1 MRIAKLAFAVLG
13 SFYTVSAAAQGWI
26 EFVDREELFTVHL
39 PGPPAVADITYV
51 SAYEAELPGKAYT
64 LSDGQVDYSITVVNY
79 GETPT
84 LEGNRALFDF
94 AGAVDYAAWNI
105 RKRGG
110 EITYDG
116 WAHTDRIPGH
126 QLQIINSDGGHTF
139 VAIRS
144 HGTRLYILEAK
155 AAPGSPLPNP
165 FQQSLQILDE
175 NGEIVRY
182 DTDFRTRIEP
192 LC

>member
-1 MRIAKLAFAVLG
+1 MRIANFAFAMLG
-13 SFYTVSAAAQGWI
+13 SLYAVSAAAQGWI
-26 EFVDREELFTVHL
+26 EFVDRQELFTVHL

-51 SAYEAELPGKAYT
+51 SEYQAELPGKAYT

-79 GETPT
+79 GETPI
-84 LEGNRALFDF
+84 EGDRTVWDF

-116 WAHTDRIPGH
+116 WAQTDRIHGH

>member
-1 MRIAKLAFAVLG
+1 MRVAKFALAVFGSLYAV
-13 SFYTVSAAAQGWI
+13 SVAAQGWT

-39 PGPPAVADITYV
+39 PRPPAVEDIIYV
-51 SAYEAELPGKAYT
+51 SEYQADLPGKTYK
-64 LSDGQVDYSITVVNY
+64 LSDGQVDYSISVVNY
-79 GETPT
+79 GETPI
-84 LEGNRALFDF
+84 EGDRTVWDF

-116 WAHTDRIPGH
+116 WAQSDRIPGH
-126 QLQIINSDGGHTF
+126 QLQIINSDGSRTL

-155 AAPGSPLPNP
+155 AAPGAPLPNN
-165 FQQSLQILDE
+165 FQQSLRILDE

-182 DTDFRTRIEP
+182 DTDFSTRIEAER
-192 LC
+192 